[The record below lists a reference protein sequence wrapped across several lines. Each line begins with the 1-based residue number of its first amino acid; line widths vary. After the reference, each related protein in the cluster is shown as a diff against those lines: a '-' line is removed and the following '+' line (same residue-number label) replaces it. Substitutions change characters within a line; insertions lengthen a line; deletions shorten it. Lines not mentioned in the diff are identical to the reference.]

1 MEQDSYRTL
10 AAPAEATLRERGSRF
25 LAFAYPVASEPEIR
39 GRLADLRKT
48 YYDATHHC
56 YGWRLGPE
64 GGMQRS
70 NDDGEPAG
78 SAGRPIL
85 GQLLSHGITDALVV
99 VVRYFGGTKLG
110 IPGLIASYRSAA
122 AAVIEAGGMAE
133 RVAEAMIGV
142 RFSFM
147 AMNAVMRIVKEEQ
160 PRIVEQRYD
169 NLCTMTLAIRRSRA
183 EALTDKLKQAEGVE
197 AEMLND

>member
-85 GQLLSHGITDALVV
+85 GQLLSHGVTNALVV

-133 RVAEAMIGV
+133 RVVEAMIGV